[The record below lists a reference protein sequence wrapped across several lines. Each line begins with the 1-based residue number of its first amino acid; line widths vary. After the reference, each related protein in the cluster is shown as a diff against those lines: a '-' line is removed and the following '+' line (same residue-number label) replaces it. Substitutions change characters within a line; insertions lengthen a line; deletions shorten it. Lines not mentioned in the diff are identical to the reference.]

1 MNRGSGPGTAS
12 AFARPDRL
20 ERVTDPGALRLVEG
34 LRAAVGPNQIRVV
47 LMFGSRLLAAS
58 PDRFSAYDLVVVTER
73 YRSFYEALARAGLS
87 KRAPAL
93 QTALNHVLGP
103 NVIAVAPDG
112 WDNGPVAKV
121 MVIEPEAFTH
131 ALGKSAPDHYVK
143 GRLVQ
148 RVGLLHARDA
158 DSVAWVDQLL
168 EGARAD
174 VPRWV
179 GPFLEQPFSAERAA
193 WRMLALSYA
202 GELRP
207 EAEDRVREVFAAQ
220 RIFLVTALTRALEEA
235 AEAGRLIRIG
245 SPDAPNWTYR
255 FPRPRG
261 ALHRLAVRIYFLR
274 SKARA
279 TARWFKHVLTFDN
292 WLDYIAHKVRRRTG
306 MDVEITPWERR
317 LPYLLLWPKVFR
329 VLRHRP
335 DALGSAREGLRG
347 PEDVARP
354 GRDRMEGDGRA

>member
-1 MNRGSGPGTAS
+1 M
-12 AFARPDRL
+12 
-20 ERVTDPGALRLVEG
+20 TDPRALRLVEG
-34 LRAAVGPNQIRVV
+34 LRAAVGPDQIRAV
-47 LMFGSRLLAAS
+47 LLFGSRLLEAS

-73 YRSFYEALARAGLS
+73 YRPFYEALARSGLS
-87 KRAPAL
+87 GRAPGL
-93 QTALNHVLGP
+93 QTALSHVLAP
-103 NVIAVAPDG
+103 NVIALAPDG
-112 WDNGPVAKV
+112 WDDGPVAKV
-121 MVIEPEAFTH
+121 MVIEPGAFAR
-131 ALGKSAPDHYVK
+131 ALGQSAPDHFMK

-148 RVGLLHARDA
+148 RVGLLYARDA
-158 DSVAWVDQLL
+158 DSVAWVDRLL

-179 GPFLEQPFSAERAA
+179 GPFLEPPFSAEQAA

-207 EAEDRVREVFAAQ
+207 ETEGRVREVFAAQ
-220 RIFLVTALTRALEEA
+220 RTFLVTALARAFEEA
-235 AEAGRLIRIG
+235 AAAGRLIRIG
-245 SPDAPNWTYR
+245 SADAPDWTYR

-306 MDVEITPWERR
+306 MDVEVTPWERR
-317 LPYLLLWPKVFR
+317 LPYLLLVAQGVPCASPSVR
-329 VLRHRP
+329 R
-335 DALGSAREGLRG
+335 ARFCAGGPRG
-347 PEDVARP
+347 MEDVASP
-354 GRDRMEGDGRA
+354 GRDRMEGDGPV